1 MSISWM
7 DEVFVASTYSKGASS
22 MKPIAH
28 SFRSQLHLYIF
39 VSVLFLVGVVFGSL
53 LVNALTLEQ
62 QQDIGNHVSQFV
74 STMGQESAASNQVG
88 NSGETFLNSTMFY
101 VKWIALIAL
110 LGISIIG
117 FPLVLAL
124 VFAKGVFIGFSVGT
138 LISQYAWKGVLFALV
153 SVAPHNI
160 IAIPFLMIASVASM
174 VFAMHILKNRLFVP
188 RMQSLREPL
197 QRFMTLQSVSLVGM
211 AGVAAVAT
219 WVSPLLMRWV
229 VPILTM

>member
-1 MSISWM
+1 
-7 DEVFVASTYSKGASS
+7 
-22 MKPIAH
+22 MKPIAQ
-28 SFRSQLHLYIF
+28 SFRAQLHLYIF

-62 QQDIGNHVSQFV
+62 QQDIGSHVNQFV
-74 STMGQESAASNQVG
+74 STMGQESASPNLAGVG
-88 NSGETFLNSTMFY
+88 GETFLSSTMFY
-101 VKWIALIAL
+101 VKWVALIAL

-138 LISQYAWKGVLFALV
+138 LISQYAWRGVLFALV

-160 IAIPFLMIASVASM
+160 VAIPFLMIASVASM

-197 QRFMTLQSVSLVGM
+197 HRFMTLQTVSLVGM
-211 AGVAAVAT
+211 AGVAAIAT
-219 WVSPLLMRWV
+219 WVSPIMMSWV
-229 VPILTM
+229 VPMLS

>member
-1 MSISWM
+1 
-7 DEVFVASTYSKGASS
+7 

-74 STMGQESAASNQVG
+74 STMGQEPAASNQVG

-188 RMQSLREPL
+188 RMQSLRDPL

>member
-1 MSISWM
+1 
-7 DEVFVASTYSKGASS
+7 

-74 STMGQESAASNQVG
+74 STMGQEPASTNQVG

-160 IAIPFLMIASVASM
+160 IAIPLLMIASVASM

-188 RMQSLREPL
+188 RLQSLREPL